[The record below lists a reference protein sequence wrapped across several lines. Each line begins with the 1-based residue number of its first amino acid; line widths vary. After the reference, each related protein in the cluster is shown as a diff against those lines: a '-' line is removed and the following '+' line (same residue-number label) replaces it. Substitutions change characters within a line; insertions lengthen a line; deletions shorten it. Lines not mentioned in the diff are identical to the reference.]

1 MEPSIPS
8 VTIDG
13 LHLAFAFGGFAVG
26 LGIGYLYGWLHFGDC
41 DAEEGDEE

>member
-1 MEPSIPS
+1 MEPTIPS

-13 LHLAFAFGGFAVG
+13 LQFAFGGFAVG

>member
-1 MEPSIPS
+1 MEP
-8 VTIDG
+8 TIHTDVING

>member
-1 MEPSIPS
+1 MEPTIPS

-13 LHLAFAFGGFAVG
+13 LHLVFAFGGFAVG
-26 LGIGYLYGWLHFGDC
+26 LGIGYFYGWLHFGDC